1 VHAWLEDLITDPQP
15 RGSEPAAV
23 PDRRRRE
30 RVTPPSRARDDDAHT
45 AGRNLNESERLM
57 RRIVLFVVLFTVAL
71 LVTSPAINA
80 QEVPGN
86 SSAFGASKVVWQQR
100 LFAWLFGNATNP
112 LLQEGFCGQ
121 VIDHV
126 FYFNAA
132 AAPVVEANCV
142 IPTGTPMVAS
152 PGGTIEW
159 APLNG
164 ATDQALLTALNA
176 DFAGISNP
184 SATLDGNPLDVTSG
198 FANAGAYT
206 IPVEAGSL
214 IPTVDPTFPPT
225 LNQTRVASAAWIIRI
240 HPLPPGQHE
249 LVLAD
254 DIAGQPFTATFHI
267 TVQPAGK

>member
-1 VHAWLEDLITDPQP
+1 
-15 RGSEPAAV
+15 
-23 PDRRRRE
+23 
-30 RVTPPSRARDDDAHT
+30 
-45 AGRNLNESERLM
+45 M

-100 LFAWLFGNATNP
+100 LFGWLFGSATNP

-152 PGGTIEW
+152 PGGTIEV
-159 APLNG
+159 APVDG
-164 ATDQALLTALNA
+164 TTDQALLTKLNTDSAAL
-176 DFAGISNP
+176 SNP
-184 SATLDGNPLDVTSG
+184 SATLDGRPLDVTSG

-206 IPVEAGSL
+206 IPVEAGSF
-214 IPTVDPTFPPT
+214 IPTVVPTFT
-225 LNQTRVASAAWIIRI
+225 LTQTRVASAAWIIRI
-240 HPLPPGQHE
+240 HPFPPGQHE